1 MSVRIYELSKELNM
15 ENKEVMQL
23 LRERGHEVKSASST
37 VDNISAQ
44 ALIEEFSGAAQA
56 ETPEQE
62 TAEAAPAPDA
72 VKSGPATPKLPPSAI
87 VKTPDQ
93 IAQEKREKEAEEEAA
108 RQRREDE
115 RAAVRQA
122 QRDAM
127 LSSTQKPAAATPA
140 EPERKSPPP
149 PPPPGARRAPIP
161 APVMGPGRPATPS
174 VNVSVRPAQPAVPPR
189 TPGVAPAP
197 SVQPRAAGGAPAPV
211 VPPASAV
218 PPRTS
223 GAAPAPAVPPRHTP
237 GVAPAPSAPAAS
249 TPPGAT
255 PPPVKMPASVRPS
268 PSPIIPPSI
277 PRPAQPGQQPQPGQQ
292 ASAAGKVIEKEG
304 ETIIQIKPPIVVRD
318 FAILLGKKPF
328 QLISELMEM
337 GIFASMNQ
345 AIEEANAKQIAE
357 RHGFTLDIRHR
368 GDDKPEPKKK
378 AKAPREDDPA
388 LMEERPPVVCVLGHV
403 DHGKTSLLD
412 QIRNAHVVSG
422 EAGGITQHVGAYQ
435 VERKGKKI
443 TFLDTPGHAAF
454 SKIRERGA
462 NVTDIAILVVAAD
475 DGFMPQTDEALKF
488 ARNANVEIIVAINK
502 MDAKGAN
509 IDRVKQQMQERD
521 LMPEDWGGT
530 TLCTPVSALEGTN
543 INELLELVL
552 LQAEV
557 SELKANPKAV
567 AEGVIVESQVE
578 QGRGPTATVIVQKGT
593 LKVGDALV
601 CGPHYCKVRA
611 MMDEHGKPVKS
622 APPSTPVRI
631 MGWSGTP
638 VSGAVCTVAKNEKAA
653 KAEAEENAQALKA
666 RAAAKPAV
674 TTGATDLD
682 SLLAA
687 IDDQSSKVLRVV
699 IKGDVN
705 GSVEALA
712 DCLRAIESEKV
723 KLEIVETGVGVITKN
738 DITLADSS
746 EACVIGFNVKQENGV
761 TALAKHHGVR
771 IIQHN
776 IIYELITS
784 VEEAMSE
791 LLDPEYREVK
801 LGMVEVRATFP
812 LAKGLVAGCMV
823 TEGII
828 KRDAHA
834 RLIRKEVVI
843 HEGRIGTLKRFK
855 EDVNEV
861 RAGYECGIQVSGTH
875 DYKEGDRIECYE
887 IHEFRPNLR

>member
-1 MSVRIYELSKELNM
+1 
-15 ENKEVMQL
+15 
-23 LRERGHEVKSASST
+23 
-37 VDNISAQ
+37 
-44 ALIEEFSGAAQA
+44 
-56 ETPEQE
+56 
-62 TAEAAPAPDA
+62 
-72 VKSGPATPKLPPSAI
+72 PS
-87 VKTPDQ
+87 P
-93 IAQEKREKEAEEEAA
+93 
-108 RQRREDE
+108 
-115 RAAVRQA
+115 
-122 QRDAM
+122 
-127 LSSTQKPAAATPA
+127 S
-140 EPERKSPPP
+140 
-149 PPPPGARRAPIP
+149 IP
-161 APVMGPGRPATPS
+161 
-174 VNVSVRPAQPAVPPR
+174 PAVPR
-189 TPGVAPAP
+189 TP
-197 SVQPRAAGGAPAPV
+197 
-211 VPPASAV
+211 
-218 PPRTS
+218 
-223 GAAPAPAVPPRHTP
+223 
-237 GVAPAPSAPAAS
+237 
-249 TPPGAT
+249 
-255 PPPVKMPASVRPS
+255 
-268 PSPIIPPSI
+268 
-277 PRPAQPGQQPQPGQQ
+277 PQPGQQ
-292 ASAAGKVIEKEG
+292 APATAAAGKVIEKEG
-304 ETIIQIKPPIVVRD
+304 EKIIQVKPPIVVRD
-318 FAILLGKKPF
+318 FAVLLGKKPF

-378 AKAPREDDPA
+378 AEKPNEDDPA

-412 QIRNAHVVSG
+412 KIRKANVVSG

-435 VERKGKKI
+435 VECNGKKI

-521 LMPEDWGGT
+521 LMPEDWGGQ
-530 TLCTPVSALEGTN
+530 TLCSPVSALEGTN
-543 INELLELVL
+543 IDTLLELVL
-552 LQAEV
+552 LQSEV
-557 SELKANPKAV
+557 SELRANPKAQ

-601 CGPHYCKVRA
+601 CGPNYCKVRA
-611 MMDEHGKPVKS
+611 MMDEHGKTIKS

-638 VSGAVCTVAKNEKAA
+638 ASGAVCTVAKNEKEA
-653 KAEAEENAQALKA
+653 KALAEENAQALKA
-666 RAAAKPAV
+666 QAASAPVEAS
-674 TTGATDLD
+674 AARDLD

-687 IDDQSSKVLRVV
+687 IDEQSSKVLRVV
-699 IKGDVN
+699 IKADVN

-712 DCLRAIESEKV
+712 GCLEAIHSDKV
-723 KLEIVETGVGVITKN
+723 KLEIIETGVGVITKN

-746 EACVIGFNVKQENGV
+746 EACVVGFNVKQENGV
-761 TALAKHHGVR
+761 TALAKHHNVR

-784 VEEAMSE
+784 VEEAMAE

-801 LGMVEVRATFP
+801 LGMTEVRATFP
-812 LAKGLVAGCMV
+812 LAKGQVAGCMV
-823 TEGII
+823 TEGMI

-834 RLIRKEVVI
+834 RLLRKDEVI

-855 EDVNEV
+855 DDVTEV
-861 RAGYECGIQVSGTH
+861 RAGYECGIQITGCN

-887 IHEFRPNLR
+887 IHEFRPKLR

>member
-44 ALIEEFSGAAQA
+44 ALIEEFSGEAQS
-56 ETPEQE
+56 
-62 TAEAAPAPDA
+62 AEAESAPAPAAPPAD
-72 VKSGPATPKLPPSAI
+72 VVQPGPVTPKLPPSAI
-87 VKTPDQ
+87 VKTPAQ
-93 IAQEKREKEAEEEAA
+93 IEQERRDKEAAEGAARQQREDEREAA
-108 RQRREDE
+108 RQ
-115 RAAVRQA
+115 A
-122 QRDAM
+122 QREAM
-127 LSSTQKPAAATPA
+127 ISSAQKAAPATPA
-140 EPERKSPPP
+140 MPERKSPPP
-149 PPPPGARRAPIP
+149 PPPPSARRAPMP
-161 APVMGPGRPATPS
+161 APPMTAPGRAAPSPAM
-174 VNVSVRPAQPAVPPR
+174 PPR
-189 TPGVAPAP
+189 TTPGVAPAP
-197 SVQPRAAGGAPAPV
+197 AAAG
-211 VPPASAV
+211 S
-218 PPRTS
+218 S
-223 GAAPAPAVPPRHTP
+223 
-237 GVAPAPSAPAAS
+237 PS
-249 TPPGAT
+249 AT
-255 PPPVKMPASVRPS
+255 PPPVKIPAPVRPS
-268 PSPIIPPSI
+268 PSPVIPPSV
-277 PRPAQPGQQPQPGQQ
+277 PRAPQHPGQQQPGQQ

-304 ETIIQIKPPIVVRD
+304 EKIIQVKPPIVVRD
-318 FAILLGKKPF
+318 FAVLLGKKPF

-357 RHGFTLDIRHR
+357 RHGFSLDIRHR
-368 GDDKPEPKKK
+368 GDDKPAPKKK
-378 AKAPREDDPA
+378 AKKLDEDDPT

-412 QIRNAHVVSG
+412 KIRDAHVVSG

-435 VERKGKKI
+435 VERNGKKI

-521 LMPEDWGGT
+521 LMPEDWGGQ

-543 INELLELVL
+543 ITDLLELIL
-552 LQAEV
+552 LQSEV

-567 AEGVIVESQVE
+567 PEGVIVESQVE
-578 QGRGPTATVIVQKGT
+578 QGRGPTATVIIQKGT

-601 CGPHYCKVRA
+601 SGPNYCKVRA
-611 MMDEHGKPVKS
+611 MMDEFGKPIKS

-638 VSGAVCTVAKNEKAA
+638 TSGAVCTVAKNEKAA
-653 KAEAEENAQALKA
+653 KREAEENEQALKA
-666 RAAAKPAV
+666 EAAAPAAS
-674 TTGATDLD
+674 TGGASDLD

-687 IDDQSSKVLRVV
+687 IDEQSSKVLRVV

-712 DCLRAIESEKV
+712 DCLEAIHSDKV
-723 KLEIVETGVGVITKN
+723 KLEVIETGVGVITKN

-746 EACVIGFNVKQENGV
+746 EACVVGFNVKQENGV

-801 LGMVEVRATFP
+801 LGMAEVRATFP
-812 LAKGLVAGCMV
+812 LAKGQVAGCMV
-823 TEGII
+823 TEGMI

-834 RLIRKEVVI
+834 RLLRKDEVT

-855 EDVNEV
+855 DDATEV
-861 RAGYECGIQVSGTH
+861 RAGYECGIQISGCN

-887 IHEFRPNLR
+887 IHEFRPSLR

>member
-23 LRERGHEVKSASST
+23 LRDRGFEVKSASST

-44 ALIEEFSGAAQA
+44 ALIEEFSGEGTDADSEKTSEPAD
-56 ETPEQE
+56 
-62 TAEAAPAPDA
+62 APASDA
-72 VKSGPATPKLPPSAI
+72 VTPGPAVPKLPPSAI
-87 VKTPDQ
+87 VKTPAQ
-93 IAQEKREKEAEEEAA
+93 IEQEKREKEAAAEEA
-108 RQRREDE
+108 RHKREEE

-122 QRDAM
+122 QREAM
-127 LSSTQKPAAATPA
+127 VAPGPKAGPATPPM
-140 EPERKSPPP
+140 PERKSPPP
-149 PPPPGARRAPIP
+149 PPMPSARRPMP
-161 APVMGPGRPATPS
+161 APPVTAPGRAAPS
-174 VNVSVRPAQPAVPPR
+174 PVPPR
-189 TPGVAPAP
+189 TPSAPSTPPAP
-197 SVQPRAAGGAPAPV
+197 GAA
-211 VPPASAV
+211 
-218 PPRTS
+218 
-223 GAAPAPAVPPRHTP
+223 GAAP
-237 GVAPAPSAPAAS
+237 SM
-249 TPPGAT
+249 T
-255 PPPVKMPASVRPS
+255 PPPVKIPAPVRPTN
-268 PSPIIPPSI
+268 SPIIPPSV
-277 PRPAQPGQQPQPGQQ
+277 PKPPQPGQQ
-292 ASAAGKVIEKEG
+292 APAAGKVIEKEG
-304 ETIIQIKPPIVVRD
+304 EKIIQVKPPIVVRD
-318 FAILLGKKPF
+318 FAVLLGKKPF

-378 AKAPREDDPA
+378 KDKPREDDPA
-388 LMEERPPVVCVLGHV
+388 LMEERPAVVCVLGHV

-412 QIRNAHVVSG
+412 KIRKANVVSG

-435 VERKGKKI
+435 ITHNEKKI

-521 LMPEDWGGT
+521 LMPEDWGGE

-543 INELLELVL
+543 IEDLLELVL

-557 SELKANPKAV
+557 SELRANPKAN

-578 QGRGPTATVIVQKGT
+578 QGRGPTATVIIQKGT

-601 CGPHYCKVRA
+601 SGPNYCKVRA
-611 MMDEHGKPVKS
+611 MMNEHGKPIKT

-638 VSGAVCTVAKNEKAA
+638 TSGAVCTVAKNEKAA
-653 KAEAEENAQALKA
+653 KREAEENEQALKA
-666 RAAAKPAV
+666 EANATPVV
-674 TTGATDLD
+674 TSGASDLD

-687 IDDQSSKVLRVV
+687 IDEQSSKVLRVV

-712 DCLRAIESEKV
+712 DCLNAIESDKV
-723 KLEIVETGVGVITKN
+723 KLEVIETGVGVITKN
-738 DITLADSS
+738 DVTLADSS
-746 EACVIGFNVKQENGV
+746 EAAVIGFNVKQENGV

-784 VEEAMSE
+784 VEEAMAE
-791 LLDPEYREVK
+791 LLDPEFREVK
-801 LGMVEVRATFP
+801 LGMAEVRATFP
-812 LAKGLVAGCMV
+812 LAKGQVAGCMV
-823 TEGII
+823 TEGMI

-834 RLIRKEVVI
+834 RLLRKEEVV

-855 EDVNEV
+855 DDATEV
-861 RAGYECGIQVSGTH
+861 RAGYECGIQISGCN

-887 IHEFRPNLR
+887 IHEFRPSLR

>member
-44 ALIEEFSGAAQA
+44 ALIEEFSGNGSAAPEPE
-56 ETPEQE
+56 ETP
-62 TAEAAPAPDA
+62 APAAPVET
-72 VKSGPATPKLPPSAI
+72 VKPGPAVPKLPPSAI
-87 VKTPDQ
+87 VKTPAQ
-93 IAQEKREKEAEEEAA
+93 IEQERREKDAAEDAARQQREDEREAA
-108 RQRREDE
+108 RQ
-115 RAAVRQA
+115 A
-122 QRDAM
+122 QREAM
-127 LSSTQKPAAATPA
+127 IAASAPKAAPAVPSM
-140 EPERKSPPP
+140 PERKSPPP
-149 PPPPGARRAPIP
+149 PPPPSARRAPMP
-161 APVMGPGRPATPS
+161 APPMTAPGRAAPS
-174 VNVSVRPAQPAVPPR
+174 PVPPR
-189 TPGVAPAP
+189 APGATSAPTGVPFSPVGSPGVA
-197 SVQPRAAGGAPAPV
+197 G
-211 VPPASAV
+211 
-218 PPRTS
+218 
-223 GAAPAPAVPPRHTP
+223 PAPA
-237 GVAPAPSAPAAS
+237 
-249 TPPGAT
+249 PGAT
-255 PPPVKMPASVRPS
+255 PPPVRIPAPVRPS
-268 PSPIIPPSI
+268 PSPSIPPSV
-277 PRPAQPGQQPQPGQQ
+277 PRPPQPGQQ
-292 ASAAGKVIEKEG
+292 APAAGKVIEKEG
-304 ETIIQIKPPIVVRD
+304 EKIIQVKPPIVVRD
-318 FAILLGKKPF
+318 FAALLGKKPF

-378 AKAPREDDPA
+378 ADKPREDDPA

-412 QIRNAHVVSG
+412 KIRKANVVSG

-435 VERKGKKI
+435 VECNGKKI

-521 LMPEDWGGT
+521 LMPEDWGGQ
-530 TLCTPVSALEGTN
+530 TLCSPVSALEGTN
-543 INELLELVL
+543 IDTLLELVL
-552 LQAEV
+552 LQSEV
-557 SELKANPKAV
+557 SELRANPKAQ

-601 CGPHYCKVRA
+601 CGPHYCKVRG

-638 VSGAVCTVAKNEKAA
+638 ASGAVCTVAKNEKDA
-653 KAEAEENAQALKA
+653 KAQAEENAQALKA
-666 RAAAKPAV
+666 QAASSPVESSAAR
-674 TTGATDLD
+674 DLD

-687 IDDQSSKVLRVV
+687 IDEQSSKVLRIV
-699 IKGDVN
+699 IKADVN

-712 DCLRAIESEKV
+712 GCLEAIHSDKV
-723 KLEIVETGVGVITKN
+723 KLEIIETGVGVITKN

-746 EACVIGFNVKQENGV
+746 EACVVGFNVKQENGV
-761 TALAKHHGVR
+761 TALAKHHNVR

-784 VEEAMSE
+784 VEEAMAE

-801 LGMVEVRATFP
+801 LGMTEVRATFP
-812 LAKGLVAGCMV
+812 LAKGQVAGCMV
-823 TEGII
+823 TEGMI

-834 RLIRKEVVI
+834 RLLRKDEVI

-855 EDVNEV
+855 DDVTEV
-861 RAGYECGIQVSGTH
+861 RAGYECGIQITGCN

-887 IHEFRPNLR
+887 IHEFRPKLR